1 MCAKRKDLIDRMA
14 FVYGVDHPIV
24 KQFSILC
31 NRYSNTPWN
40 DDVLRLIVE
49 SHESMSRSKEG

>member
-1 MCAKRKDLIDRMA
+1 MCVKRKNLIDRMVS
-14 FVYGVDHPIV
+14 VYGVEHPIV
-24 KQFSILC
+24 EQFTVLC

-49 SHESMSRSKEG
+49 SHESMSRSKEV